1 MRTRSS
7 SESTQMSTSTLMSPK
22 SGSYKPAIYEYQ
34 DMVPLEDNV
43 LQPKQPKAIVPTTPF
58 LHKYKTELC
67 KNWEIEG
74 NCAFGETVRFFTLIS
89 PVFICS
95 WY

>member
-7 SESTQMSTSTLMSPK
+7 SESTQMSTGTLMSPK

-43 LQPKQPKAIVPTTPF
+43 LQPK
-58 LHKYKTELC
+58 
-67 KNWEIEG
+67 
-74 NCAFGETVRFFTLIS
+74 
-89 PVFICS
+89 
-95 WY
+95 